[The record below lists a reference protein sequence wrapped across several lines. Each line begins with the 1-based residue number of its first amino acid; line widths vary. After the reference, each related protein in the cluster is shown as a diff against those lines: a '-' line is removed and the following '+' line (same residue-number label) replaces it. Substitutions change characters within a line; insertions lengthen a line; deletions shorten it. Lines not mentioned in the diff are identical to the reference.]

1 MSLLG
6 ERHRLINIHARK
18 LALRQAFDRLGL
30 GLWGLAFLGAAIQ
43 AAMSQSRAVIPAY
56 RQSVENFFSHQP
68 LYNLELSMGFLYA
81 PAFAVLFAPFLKL
94 APLFGDFLWRLVGFA
109 VLTAAA
115 TKEVRKI
122 GGSNMV
128 WMLSFG
134 LFLALPMSLGAMRTG
149 QATVL
154 MAGACWF
161 LTFAVLE
168 GRRAET
174 FLWASVAM
182 VAKPTAIVMILLC
195 GALRPRQIPMLV
207 LSLLFVFAVPYAFA
221 PFDYVNAQHH
231 DFIRLLTSM
240 GVDKSGPFLA
250 ADFTAP
256 FLAIGAPL
264 AESGATVVR
273 IVAAALTL
281 ATVIWF
287 DRQADGKLTTLAIF
301 LAAAVYMTVFNPRVE
316 SNTYIMLAVP
326 AAIAIAYLW
335 REDQGGARRI
345 VLSVAIFLC
354 GLSGVERHLHD
365 FLNLWFR
372 PLAMT
377 LISLPLLWWLRGK
390 VHVKTTAVACG

>member
-1 MSLLG
+1 MIASG
-6 ERHRLINIHARK
+6 IPPESTVFPASIAGRPVHPK
-18 LALRQAFDRLGL
+18 LVSFPIAFFV
-30 GLWGLAFLGAAIQ
+30 A
-43 AAMSQSRAVIPAY
+43 
-56 RQSVENFFSHQP
+56 
-68 LYNLELSMGFLYA
+68 
-81 PAFAVLFAPFLKL
+81 
-94 APLFGDFLWRLVGFA
+94 
-109 VLTAAA
+109 
-115 TKEVRKI
+115 
-122 GGSNMV
+122 
-128 WMLSFG
+128 
-134 LFLALPMSLGAMRTG
+134 
-149 QATVL
+149 
-154 MAGACWF
+154 
-161 LTFAVLE
+161 TFACDLVFWRN
-168 GRRAET
+168 GNPGVAT
-174 FLWASVAM
+174 SSAMAASMMTTTSA
-182 VAKPTAIVMILLC
+182 
-195 GALRPRQIPMLV
+195 GGG
-207 LSLLFVFAVPYAFA
+207 YAFA

-264 AESGATVVR
+264 TESGATVVR

-287 DRQADGKLTTLAIF
+287 DRQAEGKLTTLAIF
-301 LAAAVYMTVFNPRVE
+301 LAAAIYMTVFNPRVE

-335 REDQGGARRI
+335 REDQGGARRV

-377 LISLPLLWWLRGK
+377 LISLPLLWWLWGK
-390 VHVKTTAVACG
+390 VHVKTTGFACG